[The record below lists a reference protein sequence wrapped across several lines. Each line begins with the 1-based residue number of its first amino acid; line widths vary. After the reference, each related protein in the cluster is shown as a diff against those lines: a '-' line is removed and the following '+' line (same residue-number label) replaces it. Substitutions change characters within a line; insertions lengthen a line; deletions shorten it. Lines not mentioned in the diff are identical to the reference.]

1 MAQPLAQP
9 FRARLSSRTTIA
21 RAVVDLVFDLVD
33 PPALAFNAGQFVSLA
48 VGRDPAGR
56 DIRRSFS
63 VASRADQGQALRFIV
78 KIVPGGPA
86 SEYFMRLPEG
96 TTVEMTG
103 PHGFFQLD
111 EEHPGDVLFGATGTG
126 LAAVLP
132 MLAELAKRPEAGR
145 RMVYWGLRSEED
157 LFLPEEA
164 AAACTAARAEL
175 HTYLSRPSD
184 AWRGLRGRITAP
196 VLDRYP
202 TLHAPTFYLVG
213 NGAMIAELK
222 KALVARGV
230 DRKRQIRTEAFFD

>member
-21 RAVVDLVFDLVD
+21 RGVVDLVFDLVD
-33 PPALAFNAGQFVSLA
+33 LPALVFNAGQFVSLA
-48 VGRDPAGR
+48 VGRDQNGR

-63 VASRADQGQALRFIV
+63 IASRSDQGQSLRFIV

-86 SEYFMRLPEG
+86 SEYFMRLSLG
-96 TTVEMTG
+96 ATVEMTG
-103 PHGFFQLD
+103 PHGFFQLV
-111 EEHPGDVLFGATGTG
+111 EQHPGDVVFAATGTG

-132 MLAELAKRPEAGR
+132 MLAELAERPEPGR
-145 RMVYWGLRSEED
+145 LMLYWGLRAEED
-157 LFLPEEA
+157 LFRADEA
-164 AAACTAARAEL
+164 AAACAAAGAEF

-196 VLDRYP
+196 ILDRYP
-202 TLHAPTFYLVG
+202 SLHAPTFYLVG
-213 NGAMIAELK
+213 NGAMIEELK

-230 DRKRQIRTEAFFD
+230 DRKRHIRTEAFFD